1 MFIERGKLRELIKKR
16 TDDGISVDTIAKE
29 LDISNEIV
37 YTWLTVEHSD
47 KGIRCERKQQIE
59 ELIIDKFFKDCKKE
73 RAKYLLGNEK
83 KENTIFDNM
92 LNRQLNVDKMHS
104 VKDVSIKN
112 ILKKLEKVT
121 YCKEVYIFSREIK
134 GLISLKDLYKLDILE
149 LQEAIV
155 YFKNDYAYFQHE
167 ENGYKRECY
176 VLF

>member
-16 TDDGISVDTIAKE
+16 TDDGISVDAIAKE

-59 ELIIDKFFKDCKKE
+59 ELIIDKFFNDCKKE
-73 RAKYLLGNEK
+73 LAKYLLGNEK
-83 KENTIFDNM
+83 KENTIFDNI

-112 ILKKLEKVT
+112 IFEELEKVT

-167 ENGYKRECY
+167 ENGYKRERY

>member
-16 TDDGISVDTIAKE
+16 TDDGISVDAIAKE

-83 KENTIFDNM
+83 KKI
-92 LNRQLNVDKMHS
+92 Q
-104 VKDVSIKN
+104 
-112 ILKKLEKVT
+112 
-121 YCKEVYIFSREIK
+121 Y
-134 GLISLKDLYKLDILE
+134 LIIY
-149 LQEAIV
+149 
-155 YFKNDYAYFQHE
+155 
-167 ENGYKRECY
+167 
-176 VLF
+176 